1 MKGIKYME
9 KVSLREVTLE
19 IGRNCNLKC
28 RHCMKG
34 KSQDVAMSDEV
45 MDALLDNVYFIDEF
59 NFSGGEPLLYVERME
74 TLLRKCKEKKV
85 KVNYITV
92 VSNCTIKSEEFVR
105 VFNEWGEYTTFK
117 NNRLLVSNDIFH
129 EEYVKEHLPSVNLEE
144 NIEWYKERLKHCG
157 VEKADNMNLNLKIRI
172 SDEGNVNSW
181 TQEEKDK
188 FLKIVKINKEK
199 NKSFLTPIKAICK
212 GKENACGYG
221 CVKNCISR
229 NIVVNVYGKIY
240 LHDSMSFKDQD
251 NPENKMVMGN
261 ILEKDVY
268 TIIKEWN
275 ESLDGT
281 KNGLSVEIEKDDF
294 TDIIDRIK
302 GELLKIDQSCRVG
315 EFENAKKIL
324 DRAESYYAVVLNQR
338 EEMLSKLEIEI
349 EKELENWDSAF
360 DYIKYLAQNN
370 PDKYKQIGRMEK
382 MFNPEASEM
391 FENVLNNLKNI
402 RKILEERKKLDI
414 PGSIFE
420 KPIRNDFT
428 GIVDLAT
435 RIKCMWEFAKL
446 FKNIKM
452 D

>member
-1 MKGIKYME
+1 M
-9 KVSLREVTLE
+9 
-19 IGRNCNLKC
+19 
-28 RHCMKG
+28 
-34 KSQDVAMSDEV
+34 
-45 MDALLDNVYFIDEF
+45 
-59 NFSGGEPLLYVERME
+59 
-74 TLLRKCKEKKV
+74 
-85 KVNYITV
+85 
-92 VSNCTIKSEEFVR
+92 
-105 VFNEWGEYTTFK
+105 
-117 NNRLLVSNDIFH
+117 
-129 EEYVKEHLPSVNLEE
+129 
-144 NIEWYKERLKHCG
+144 
-157 VEKADNMNLNLKIRI
+157 
-172 SDEGNVNSW
+172 
-181 TQEEKDK
+181 
-188 FLKIVKINKEK
+188 
-199 NKSFLTPIKAICK
+199 
-212 GKENACGYG
+212 
-221 CVKNCISR
+221 
-229 NIVVNVYGKIY
+229 NVYGKIY

-261 ILEKDVY
+261 ILEKDIY

-391 FENVLNNLKNI
+391 FENVLNDLKNI